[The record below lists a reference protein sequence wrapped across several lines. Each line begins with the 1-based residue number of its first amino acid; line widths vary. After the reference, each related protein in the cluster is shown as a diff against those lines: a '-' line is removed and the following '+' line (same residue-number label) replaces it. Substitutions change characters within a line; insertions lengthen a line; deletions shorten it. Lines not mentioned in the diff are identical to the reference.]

1 MQKFS
6 GAVPVRGEA
15 FSGFGGGGGMCDN
28 QNAPLVGTIPHRSLP
43 LIGGASCTR
52 MGRWHPPAALRAFVL
67 RLRRISKSVSV
78 GERMGDSSK
87 RAYLAYK
94 RRTNKPGPREGVGA
108 AGMKNVWVCA
118 VGLAVSLAAGG
129 VVRVRRARR
138 RVLRRSN
145 NPLHRSRSLLRR
157 RQMTAV
163 DRTRAAMAL
172 CCRRRIRMRRRRR
185 LLRKRR

>member
-129 VVRVRRARR
+129 VVRCGTERAGECSGAATTRY
-138 RVLRRSN
+138 
-145 NPLHRSRSLLRR
+145 
-157 RQMTAV
+157 TAAEACS
-163 DRTRAAMAL
+163 DDDG
-172 CCRRRIRMRRRRR
+172 
-185 LLRKRR
+185 